1 MLQNT
6 KSGLLKRLARFF
18 TGALSDDFY
27 DELEEALILCDVG
40 AETTIHVVDTLRE
53 RVKEKGIKDAQK
65 AKEELVEIITE
76 VLTPAGADP
85 NFHDPLLLLV
95 VGVNGAGKTTAIGRL
110 AHRFTQQ
117 GKRVLLCAGDTFRA
131 AAIEQLDM
139 WAGRAGVQII
149 KSTMGADPAAVV
161 YDSIMAAKARG
172 TDVILCDTAG
182 RLQNKKNLM
191 DELGKITRVA
201 KREFEGEIKTLLVL
215 DANTGQNGISQAK
228 EFGQVAQV
236 DGMMITKLDGTA
248 KGGVALAVAHELK
261 YPVWYC
267 GIGERMEDME
277 AFDPRKFAR
286 EMIG

>member
-1 MLQNT
+1 M
-6 KSGLLKRLARFF
+6 
-18 TGALSDDFY
+18 
-27 DELEEALILCDVG
+27 
-40 AETTIHVVDTLRE
+40 
-53 RVKEKGIKDAQK
+53 VKMCIRD
-65 AKEELVEIITE
+65 
-76 VLTPAGADP
+76 
-85 NFHDPLLLLV
+85 
-95 VGVNGAGKTTAIGRL
+95 R
-110 AHRFTQQ
+110 
-117 GKRVLLCAGDTFRA
+117 
-131 AAIEQLDM
+131 
-139 WAGRAGVQII
+139 
-149 KSTMGADPAAVV
+149 
-161 YDSIMAAKARG
+161 ARG

-191 DELGKITRVA
+191 DELGKIARVA

>member
-40 AETTIHVVDTLRE
+40 AETTIEVVDTLRD
-53 RVKEKGIKDAQK
+53 RVKAKGIKDADK
-65 AKEELVEIITE
+65 AKDELVEIITE

-85 NFHDPLLLLV
+85 EFTYPLLMLV

-110 AHRFTQQ
+110 AYQFKQQ
-117 GKRVLLCAGDTFRA
+117 GKKVLLCAGDTFRA
-131 AAIEQLDM
+131 AAIEQLDL
-139 WAGRAGVQII
+139 WAKRADVQIV
-149 KSTMGADPAAVV
+149 KSTMGADPAAIV
-161 YDSIMAAKARG
+161 YDSIQAAKARG
-172 TDVILCDTAG
+172 VDVILCDTAG

-191 DELGKITRVA
+191 DELNKITRVA
-201 KREFEGEIKTLLVL
+201 KREFQGEIKTLLVL
-215 DANTGQNGISQAK
+215 DANTGQNGLMQAK

-248 KGGVALAVAHELK
+248 KGGVALAVANELK
-261 YPVWYC
+261 YPVWFC
-267 GIGERMEDME
+267 GVGEGMEDITP
-277 AFDPRKFAR
+277 FDPAAFAR
-286 EMIG
+286 DMIG